1 MYAIT
6 AVKNPFRDTKPSVFY
21 VNNFIINARR
31 VSSFLSL
38 QLKGHLTGDSSSF

>member
-6 AVKNPFRDTKPSVFY
+6 AVKNPFRDTKRSVFY

-31 VSSFLSL
+31 VSSFFITTE
-38 QLKGHLTGDSSSF
+38 GTFDR